1 MLSSLKLEN
10 YRAFKHLE
18 VSDLGRVNLFVG
30 KNNSGKTTILE
41 AAEMLVG
48 KDSLESLALSAQ
60 RRDEIL
66 SIDKTQSGWGV
77 DIRHTFHGHILKKKA
92 AFQIQGSG
100 NDNSLFVKCEI
111 FLSEDIYGQSR
122 DPTMVWMWNQPSP
135 FLNGESTSQFVLSV
149 NSNSSKRPKILP
161 ISKDGGIAYD
171 WLSRETV
178 RNLPEEKPLNFIRAE
193 AFDNY
198 KMRELWDEVALT
210 DEEFQITETLRILE
224 PKVERIAFLSDKP
237 TQRFSST
244 GGIFVKIENIKD
256 RIPLGSFGDGIKH
269 LLGISL
275 ATIRS
280 SGGSVMIDEIDTGL
294 HHSVMG
300 DMWRMLIETAKRLD
314 VQVFAT
320 THNLD
325 CVRSLAFLH
334 EQFPELGQEVRLH
347 RVERER
353 EYTVA
358 YKAEEIKI
366 AAEQNMEL
374 RGW

>member
-66 SIDKTQSGWGV
+66 SIEKTQSGWGV

-92 AFQIQGSG
+92 AFQIQGSD
-100 NDNSLFVKCEI
+100 NDDSLFVKCEI
-111 FLSEDIYGQSR
+111 IPHKDIYDSR
-122 DPTMVWMWNQPSP
+122 DITTTWMWTQPSL
-135 FLNGESTSQFVLSV
+135 FSNGESTSQFVLSV
-149 NSNSSKRPKILP
+149 NSNSSERPTFLP

-198 KMRELWDEVALT
+198 KMRELWDEIALT
-210 DEEFQITETLRILE
+210 DEEYQITETLRILE

-294 HHSVMG
+294 HHTVMG

-320 THNLD
+320 THNSD

-334 EQFPELGQEVRLH
+334 EQFPELCREVRLH

-353 EYTVA
+353 ERTVV
-358 YKAEEIKI
+358 YRPEEIKI

>member
-66 SIDKTQSGWGV
+66 SIEKTQSGWGV

-92 AFQIQGSG
+92 AFQIQGSD
-100 NDNSLFVKCEI
+100 NDDSLFVKCEI
-111 FLSEDIYGQSR
+111 IPHKDIYDSR
-122 DPTMVWMWNQPSP
+122 DITTTWMWTQPSL
-135 FLNGESTSQFVLSV
+135 FSNGESTSQFVLSV
-149 NSNSSKRPKILP
+149 NSNSSERPTFLP

-198 KMRELWDEVALT
+198 KMRELWDEIALT
-210 DEEFQITETLRILE
+210 DEEYQITETLRILE

-280 SGGSVMIDEIDTGL
+280 SGGYVMIDEIDTGL
-294 HHSVMG
+294 HHTVMG

-320 THNLD
+320 THNSD

-334 EQFPELGQEVRLH
+334 EQFPELCREVRLH

-353 EYTVA
+353 ERTVV
-358 YKAEEIKI
+358 YRPEEIKI